1 MADTHRMPKYLS
13 IFWALLILT
22 VLEVGVVYLPLGK
35 SLQVAALLILAVVK
49 AALVALFFMH
59 LKFDR
64 RLLALVAIAPLVL
77 LTLVAL
83 LVIVGPALA
92 GR

>member
-1 MADTHRMPKYLS
+1 
-13 IFWALLILT
+13 
-22 VLEVGVVYLPLGK
+22 
-35 SLQVAALLILAVVK
+35 LAVVK